1 MNISESVISRK
12 GARSPKDVPADILS
26 LLNSGAIPTVNL
38 SEWLAVDQRE
48 LLKHTLSA
56 IGQESL
62 IPEFIETIDGLKKQT
77 ATQIIKA
84 VGQLIID
91 SELIKDRQILISQ
104 LTTHT
109 SDTVR
114 CWAAYAVGLDS
125 TIDTQTKLKL
135 IKPYAAD
142 SHFGVREIAWM
153 AVRDT
158 IITDLNTSLDIL
170 GDWSLSEDENIR
182 RFASEATRPRGVWC
196 SHIDTLKEDPRL
208 AIGILDPLKSDS
220 SKYVR
225 DSVGNWLN
233 DASKTQPGWVIQICD
248 QWSTSSDSKETAYIV
263 KKARR
268 TIDKK

>member
-12 GARSPKDVPADILS
+12 GARSPKDVPDDVLA
-26 LLNSGAIPTVNL
+26 LLNSGAIATVNL

-56 IGQESL
+56 TGHEAL
-62 IPEFIETIDGLKKQT
+62 IPEFIDTIDGLKKQT
-77 ATQIIKA
+77 STQIIRA
-84 VGQLIID
+84 VGQLVVD
-91 SELIKDRQILISQ
+91 SELIADKPALISQ
-104 LTTHT
+104 FSAHT

-114 CWAAYAVGLDS
+114 CWAAYAVGLDN
-125 TIDTQTKLKL
+125 TIDTLTKFES

-158 IITDLNTSLDIL
+158 IIEDLDASLGTL
-170 GDWSLSEDENIR
+170 KAWSQSEDENVR

-196 SHIDTLKEDPRL
+196 PHIDKLKEKPSL
-208 AIGILDPLKSDS
+208 AAAILEPLRSDS

-233 DASKTQPGWVIQICD
+233 DASKTQPEWVIQICD
-248 QWSTSSDSKETAYIV
+248 KWSASSDSKETSYII

>member
-12 GARSPKDVPADILS
+12 GARSPKEVPADILN
-26 LLNSGAIPTVNL
+26 LLNSGLIPTVNL
-38 SEWLAVDQRE
+38 SEWLAVDQRV
-48 LLKHTLSA
+48 LLKEALSA
-56 IGQESL
+56 LGQEAL
-62 IPEFIETIDGLKKQT
+62 IPEFTDTIDGLKKQT
-77 ATQIIKA
+77 ATQIIRA
-84 VGQLIID
+84 VGQLIVD
-91 SELIKDRQILISQ
+91 SELIEDKPKLIAQFSS
-104 LTTHT
+104 HT

-114 CWAAYAVGLDS
+114 CWAAYAVGLDNRS
-125 TIDTQTKLKL
+125 DTATKFSAIQT
-135 IKPYAAD
+135 YAAD

-158 IITDLNTSLDIL
+158 IIHDLGDSLSL
-170 GDWSLSEDENIR
+170 LQDWSLSKDENVR

-196 SHIDTLKEDPRL
+196 PHIDTLKDEPEL
-208 AIGILDPLKSDS
+208 AISILEPLKSDP

-233 DASKTQPGWVIQICD
+233 DASKTQPDWVVGVCD
-248 QWSTSSDSKETAYIV
+248 QWTSASDSKETAYIV